1 MSADKTNI
9 VNPLKSDYEFNQLYP
24 PSIQA
29 LARKHWT
36 PLLVAKKASEFLA
49 AEKNVRILDIGSGVG
64 KFCLGAAIHRPY
76 ATYVGVEQRKELID
90 HAEATR
96 QLLHLENVSFIHGNF
111 TQVDFTRYDHF
122 YFLNSF
128 YENLIGTE
136 KIDERIEY
144 STELFDYYNR
154 YLFKQLEKKPAG
166 TRLATFHSVENEVPE
181 GYLVMGS
188 AISNLLKFWI
198 KV

>member
-1 MSADKTNI
+1 MSTDKTNI
-9 VNPLKSDYEFNQLYP
+9 VNPLRSDYEFNQLYP

-36 PLLVAKKASEFLA
+36 PLLVAKKAAEFLA
-49 AEKNVRILDIGSGVG
+49 ADKNVRILDIGSGVG
-64 KFCLGAAIHRPY
+64 KFCLSAAIHRPH

-90 HAEATR
+90 LAEATR
-96 QLLHLENVSFIHGNF
+96 QILQLENVSFIHGNF

-122 YFLNSF
+122 YFFNSF
-128 YENLIGTE
+128 YENLNGTE

-154 YLFKQLEKKPAG
+154 YLFQQLEKKPAG
-166 TRLATFHSVENEVPE
+166 TRLATFHSVENEIPQ
-181 GYLVMGS
+181 GYLVVGS

>member
-122 YFLNSF
+122 YFFNSF

-154 YLFKQLEKKPAG
+154 YLFKQLENKPAG

>member
-36 PLLVAKKASEFLA
+36 PLLVAKKAAEFLA

-90 HAEATR
+90 YAEATR
-96 QLLHLENVSFIHGNF
+96 QMLKLENVSFIHENF

-122 YFLNSF
+122 YFFNSF

-144 STELFDYYNR
+144 STELFDYYHR

-166 TRLATFHSVENEVPE
+166 TRLATFHSVENEVPD

>member
-9 VNPLKSDYEFNQLYP
+9 VNPLRSDYEFNQLYP

-36 PLLVAKKASEFLA
+36 PLLVAKKAAEFLA

-90 HAEATR
+90 YAEATR
-96 QLLHLENVSFIHGNF
+96 HMLKLENVSFIHDNF

-122 YFLNSF
+122 YFFNSF
-128 YENLIGTE
+128 YENLNGTE

-144 STELFDYYNR
+144 STELFDYYHR

-166 TRLATFHSVENEVPE
+166 TRLATFHSVENEVPD